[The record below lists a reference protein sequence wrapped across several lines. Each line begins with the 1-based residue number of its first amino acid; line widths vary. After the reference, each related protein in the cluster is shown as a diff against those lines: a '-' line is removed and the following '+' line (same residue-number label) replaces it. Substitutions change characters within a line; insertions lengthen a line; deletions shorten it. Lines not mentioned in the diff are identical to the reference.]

1 MAIHSFG
8 SPDDRAVLRHL
19 AAASRQKT
27 GLVGSMTRIHCLNA
41 AGALSGLS
49 VAGTSGFFIG
59 DVSSL
64 GLIISV
70 RKRTFALFTPY

>member
-49 VAGTSGFFIG
+49 VDGTSGL
-59 DVSSL
+59 SSAMF
-64 GLIISV
+64 
-70 RKRTFALFTPY
+70 RAYF